1 MGKYA
6 KSYFENPYL
15 EEDNKD
21 SKYKAEVIMDEA
33 RQKWRAGGWRAQS
46 EAFEFEREQL
56 TAENEGEESKAERPS
71 SSRFDL
77 DVHRDLTGETISLK
91 TLQELD
97 YSASY
102 RPKGNLEER
111 MVGQRST
118 MQRYDILAGELEAP
132 PEDLSFMS
140 DAEARRER
148 DEQKGELRSGR
159 LRRDTRRLDSSVDER
174 RSELMRMLPD
184 TDTSAAKSIV
194 KETVRR
200 KERTDAELGKNK
212 KNRRN
217 YNYREGPQKNA
228 DPNSDEAFARRLAAS
243 RLDRLPE
250 QAGMGENS
258 MELPE
263 FTTEARYW
271 SQIPV
276 DNPTWSEIAAHSVY
290 TVPQDEDD
298 SRVDPRFI
306 RQEGEDD
313 RSEYG
318 FTASRARLKS
328 EEAGEFKNEY
338 IKEANIDPE
347 RIKQIMEHRYRGRWI
362 PPEFFADDRLVE
374 DYFHA
379 LSSGQTRG
387 EDFVTWAY
395 NRKMAEQQSREM
407 QEQARRQYARAVR
420 AQQTALRR
428 AQAMA
433 AKRNDD
439 AKRRYEEARRRGY
452 QQGAAMNRQRKRAA
466 HQPMGQP
473 LRAPLMNPPQMPPMT
488 MPYMP
493 PMPSMA
499 PMPPMQGYDPY
510 GGYSGMT
517 GGTAGSGY
525 HGQYPELFEG
535 RSTQP
540 TYYPQ
545 PKEFIPPDDGK

>member
-15 EEDNKD
+15 EEENKD

-33 RQKWRAGGWRAQS
+33 RQKWRAGGWRARS
-46 EAFEFEREQL
+46 EAFDFEREQL
-56 TAENEGEESKAERPS
+56 TSENEGEENKAERPS

-77 DVHRDLTGETISLK
+77 DVRRDLTGETISLK

-102 RPKGNLEER
+102 RPKGDLEER
-111 MVGQRST
+111 MVGKRST
-118 MQRYDILAGELEAP
+118 LQRYDILAGELEAP

-148 DEQKGELRSGR
+148 DEKKGELRSGR

-200 KERTDAELGKNK
+200 KERTDAELGRNK

-217 YNYREGPQKNA
+217 YNYREGPKKI
-228 DPNSDEAFARRLAAS
+228 DPNSDEALVRRLAAS

-276 DNPTWSEIAAHSVY
+276 DNPTWSEIAAHSVH

-306 RQEGEDD
+306 RSEDEDD

-407 QEQARRQYARAVR
+407 QEQARRQYAYAVR
-420 AQQTALRR
+420 AQQAAQRR

-433 AKRNDD
+433 ARRNDD
-439 AKRRYEEARRRGY
+439 IKRRYEEARRKGY
-452 QQGAAMNRQRKRAA
+452 QQGAAMSRQRKRKA
-466 HQPMGQP
+466 QPPMAQP
-473 LRAPLMNPPQMPPMT
+473 LRAPMMYPPQMPQMPPMGSMT
-488 MPYMP
+488 YMSRMPQ
-493 PMPSMA
+493 SV
-499 PMPPMQGYDPY
+499 PMQGYNPY

-517 GGTAGSGY
+517 GGAANGY

-535 RSTQP
+535 RNTQP
-540 TYYPQ
+540 AYYPQ
-545 PKEFIPPDDGK
+545 PREFIPPEDGE

>member
-15 EEDNKD
+15 EEENKD

-33 RQKWRAGGWRAQS
+33 RQKWRAGGWRARS
-46 EAFEFEREQL
+46 EAFDLEREQL
-56 TAENEGEESKAERPS
+56 TAENEGEETKAERPS
-71 SSRFDL
+71 SSRFEL
-77 DVHRDLTGETISLK
+77 DVRRDLTGETISLK

-111 MVGQRST
+111 IVGRRST

-148 DEQKGELRSGR
+148 DEQKGEIRSGR

-200 KERTDAELGKNK
+200 KERTDAELGKK
-212 KNRRN
+212 SRRN
-217 YNYREGPQKNA
+217 YSYRSSAKKRSEE
-228 DPNSDEAFARRLAAS
+228 NSDEAFARRLAAS

-250 QAGMGENS
+250 QAGMMESS

-276 DNPTWSEIAAHSVY
+276 DNPTWSEIAAHSVH

-306 RQEGEDD
+306 RSEDEDD

-362 PPEFFADDRLVE
+362 PPEFFADNRLVE
-374 DYFHA
+374 DYFNA
-379 LSSGQTRG
+379 LGSGQTRG

-395 NRKMAEQQSREM
+395 NRKMAELQNREM

-420 AQQTALRR
+420 AQQTAQRR
-428 AQAMA
+428 AQMLA
-433 AKRNDD
+433 ARRNDD
-439 AKRRYEEARRRGY
+439 ARRRYEEARQRGFK
-452 QQGAAMNRQRKRAA
+452 QGAAMSRQRKRAA
-466 HQPMGQP
+466 QPPMGQP
-473 LRAPLMNPPQMPPMT
+473 LRAPMMYP
-488 MPYMP
+488 
-493 PMPSMA
+493 
-499 PMPPMQGYDPY
+499 PMPPMQPMMPMPPMPDYNPY
-510 GGYSGMT
+510 GGYTGMT
-517 GGTAGSGY
+517 GGTARSGY
-525 HGQYPELFEG
+525 QGQYPELFEG
-535 RSTQP
+535 RNTQP
-540 TYYPQ
+540 AYYPQ
-545 PKEFIPPDDGK
+545 PKEFIPPEDAE

>member
-15 EEDNKD
+15 DGDKQD

-33 RQKWRAGGWRAQS
+33 RQKWRAGGWRARS
-46 EAFEFEREQL
+46 EAFDLEREQL
-56 TAENEGEESKAERPS
+56 TAENGGEENKAERPS
-71 SSRFDL
+71 SSRFEL
-77 DVHRDLTGETISLK
+77 DVRRDLTGETISLK
-91 TLQELD
+91 KLQELD

-111 MVGQRST
+111 MVGRRST

-148 DEQKGELRSGR
+148 DEQKGEQRSGR

-184 TDTSAAKSIV
+184 TDKSAAKSIV

-200 KERTDAELGKNK
+200 KERTDAELGRKS
-212 KNRRN
+212 RRN
-217 YNYREGPQKNA
+217 YSYRDAAKKKAEE
-228 DPNSDEAFARRLAAS
+228 NSDEAFARRLAAS

-250 QAGMGENS
+250 QAGMGESS

-276 DNPTWSEIAAHSVY
+276 DNPTWSEIAAHSVH

-306 RQEGEDD
+306 RQEDDDD

-362 PPEFFADDRLVE
+362 PPEFFADNRLVE
-374 DYFHA
+374 DYFNA
-379 LSSGQTRG
+379 LGSGQTRG

-407 QEQARRQYARAVR
+407 QEQARRQYAHAVR
-420 AQQTALRR
+420 AQQAAQRK
-428 AQAMA
+428 AQAIA
-433 AKRNDD
+433 ARRNDD
-439 AKRRYEEARRRGY
+439 ARRRYEEARQRGY
-452 QQGAAMNRQRKRAA
+452 KQGAAMSRQRRRSA
-466 HQPMGQP
+466 QPMGQP
-473 LRAPLMNPPQMPPMT
+473 LRAPMMYP
-488 MPYMP
+488 
-493 PMPSMA
+493 
-499 PMPPMQGYDPY
+499 PMPPMQPMPMPSMPPMPDYNPY

-517 GGTAGSGY
+517 GGTSMSGY

-535 RSTQP
+535 RNTQP
-540 TYYPQ
+540 AYYPQ
-545 PKEFIPPDDGK
+545 PACYQQPKEFVPPEDAE